1 MYYTLLMKKFTILF
15 TQVLSNNAFITRAF
29 LIAILAC
36 CFTANLSAQGSPKI
50 SIQGTLKSANGASVP
65 DGQYGVRFNLYN
77 TPIGGTALWHEDTI
91 VEVVGSLYSH
101 YLGSVNPLNG
111 ADFDTTL
118 YLGVKVGSYELIPR
132 SELSYAPYALA
143 VYTAQTVVCSGALGD
158 VKYSILNPTQ
168 FAAVN
173 GGCWVPMDGRALVAT
188 DKLRQVTGMTAL
200 PNGGGLFLRSQ
211 EFSNSL
217 DYDKSR
223 NSASPI
229 ATVQTEAVQS
239 HNHGVNDPGHSH
251 GYGDTRQNGD
261 AGQKCGCAGQSAPA
275 STNTIDDS
283 ETTNGS
289 GTGISIQN
297 AGGPETRPVNM
308 NMWVYIRIN

>member
-1 MYYTLLMKKFTILF
+1 MKNFTILF
-15 TQVLSNNAFITRAF
+15 NQALSTNVFLTRTF
-29 LIAILAC
+29 LIAVLAC
-36 CFTANLSAQGSPKI
+36 CFTANLSAQGIPKI

-65 DGQYGVRFNLYN
+65 DGQYAVRFNLYN

-118 YLGVKVGSYELIPR
+118 YLGVKVGSYELTPR
-132 SELSYAPYALA
+132 SELSYAPYALS
-143 VYTAQTVVCSGALGD
+143 VYTAQTVVCSGAVGD

-168 FAAVN
+168 FAAQN
-173 GGCWVPMDGRALVAT
+173 GGCWVPMDGRAMVAS
-188 DKLRQVTGMTAL
+188 DKLRQLTGLTAV

-211 EFSNSL
+211 EFSTSS
-217 DYDKSR
+217 DYDKGRTSG
-223 NSASPI
+223 SPI

-239 HNHGVNDPGHSH
+239 HNHGINDPGHAH
-251 GYGDTRQNGD
+251 NFDDTYRNQGGTSYNIAGGERFSGGITTEFDNTYQN
-261 AGQKCGCAGQSAPA
+261 
-275 STNTIDDS
+275 T
-283 ETTNGS
+283 
-289 GTGISIQN
+289 TGISIQN

>member
-1 MYYTLLMKKFTILF
+1 MQFFTLLSKN
-15 TQVLSNNAFITRAF
+15 LSFNF
-29 LIAILAC
+29 LIIVALAC
-36 CFTANLSAQGSPKI
+36 TFSVSLHAQGIPKI

-65 DGQYGVRFNLYN
+65 DGQYSVRFNLYN

-118 YLGVKVGSYELIPR
+118 FLGVKVGSYELTPR

-143 VYTAQTVVCSGALGD
+143 VYTAQTVVCSGAVGD
-158 VKYSILNPTQ
+158 VKYSILNPSQ
-168 FAAVN
+168 FAAQN
-173 GGCWVPMDGRALVAT
+173 GLCWVPMDGRAMVAS
-188 DKLRQVTGMTAL
+188 DKLRQITGLTAV

-211 EFSNSL
+211 EFSTSL

-223 NSASPI
+223 SSASAI
-229 ATVQTEAVQS
+229 ATVETEAIQS

-251 GYGDTRQNGD
+251 TYTF
-261 AGQKCGCAGQSAPA
+261 A
-275 STNTIDDS
+275 SYTNSSDGGGGAFDKADDYVNNS
-283 ETTNGS
+283 NNTATS
-289 GTGISIQN
+289 TTGISIQN
-297 AGGPETRPVNM
+297 TGGPETRPVNM